1 MPRMRIRTGRHVT
14 SVTLLAIARYG
25 MAWVVT
31 RVRRPAL
38 PRAPSCHRPS
48 VAERAGAARH
58 MVQETSDGNV
68 VRLFFLA
75 CLSPAA
81 AASWELGRLAAR
93 GAETIA
99 LCAGRLR
106 RPAAA
111 YTFRSVLREHD
122 GAPLPHT
129 PHTEAR
135 TDGESRRRR
144 VARTCTTIVVS
155 PARPESPGPSP
166 VSAFTLRFYLFIYN
180 SICIASYSL
189 LAWTNFD

>member
-1 MPRMRIRTGRHVT
+1 MTLGPFRGEGGWPYASHAHTYWSTRDERNTIGYSSVWHGLGRD
-14 SVTLLAIARYG
+14 SCAAPGAAPCARSPSRACARG
-25 MAWVVT
+25 
-31 RVRRPAL
+31 PAV

-58 MVQETSDGNV
+58 IVQETSDGNV

-99 LCAGRLR
+99 LCAGR

-144 VARTCTTIVVS
+144 VARTCTCVV
-155 PARPESPGPSP
+155 R
-166 VSAFTLRFYLFIYN
+166 R
-180 SICIASYSL
+180 
-189 LAWTNFD
+189 